1 MSTNASSNSNQ
12 ELNSLAGRIA
22 ESLLSI
28 GAVSLQPQDPF
39 TWSSGLKSPIYCDN
53 RLTMS
58 YPAVREL
65 IAEGFASVIRRLH
78 PDCEAVAGI
87 ATGGIPHAAWVA
99 QKLNLPMLYVRDKAK
114 GHGKTN
120 QIEGHYSS
128 GQKVVLIEDL
138 VSTGGSSLRA
148 AVAVR
153 DAGCEV
159 LGVAAIFTY
168 EFAAAA
174 ASFEE
179 ERIPLSTLSNY
190 STMIEVALAQGAIQQ
205 EDVALLQSWR
215 ENPQAFGKS

>member
-1 MSTNASSNSNQ
+1 MPREIA
-12 ELNSLAGRIA
+12 AG
-22 ESLLSI
+22 LLKI
-28 GAVSLQPQDPF
+28 GAVALRPNEPF
-39 TWSSGLKSPIYCDN
+39 TWTSGLKSPIYCDN

-58 YPAVREL
+58 YPEIREL
-65 IAEGFASVIRRLH
+65 IAEGFAAVIRERH

-120 QIEGHYSS
+120 QIEGHFKE

-138 VSTGGSSLRA
+138 ISTGGSSLKA

-153 DAGCEV
+153 EAGCV
-159 LGVAAIFTY
+159 VQGVVAIFTY
-168 EFAAAA
+168 QFPHAAAA
-174 ASFEE
+174 FAEE
-179 ERIPLSTLSNY
+179 HIPLDTLSNY
-190 STMIEVALAQGAIQQ
+190 TALIEAAVENGVVQS

-215 ENPQAFGKS
+215 ENPQSFGV

>member
-1 MSTNASSNSNQ
+1 MPHEIA
-12 ELNSLAGRIA
+12 AG
-22 ESLLSI
+22 LLKI
-28 GAVSLQPQDPF
+28 GAVALRPNEPF
-39 TWSSGLKSPIYCDN
+39 TWTSGLKSPIYCDN

-58 YPAVREL
+58 YPEIREL
-65 IAEGFASVIRRLH
+65 IAEGFAAVIRERH

-120 QIEGHYSS
+120 QIEGHFTK

-138 VSTGGSSLRA
+138 ISTGGSSLKA

-153 DAGCEV
+153 EAGCEV
-159 LGVAAIFTY
+159 QGVVAIFTY
-168 EFAAAA
+168 QFPHAAAA
-174 ASFEE
+174 FAEE
-179 ERIPLSTLSNY
+179 GIPLDTLSNY
-190 STMIEVALAQGAIQQ
+190 TALIETAVQQGVVKS

-215 ENPQAFGKS
+215 ENPQAFGV